1 MAIALQWESASPP
14 YHVETV
20 AMANRNND
28 FVSRALQRLSAVRGT
43 PPPTAAVI
51 TPLATGGAMAVYKL
65 TALWSQ
71 GHVQHAVC
79 KIPWQ
84 RQLVYAAADRH
95 TTIETTTQLLN
106 RLASLANELAQ
117 KAPGLFPR
125 SGGVWHQPA
134 PHGCNGEARH
144 LLMEEFIPGL
154 SLERLRH
161 DYEQLWMD
169 GRLSTKAYHQRRLG
183 LERLAIATFTRLW
196 DVLGRH
202 TFTSDPS
209 PWNVLAAQQVTDSDI
224 SHGATIIDL
233 HSLAED
239 VGLSY
244 VIQRLAAVYG
254 LRQDVLEQALLPGVL
269 DTLGPDEGRTLLRAE
284 LPRLEME
291 AEEAARHLGVNLQQP
306 LIKAI
311 RAL

>member
-1 MAIALQWESASPP
+1 MAIALQWQGAPP
-14 YHVETV
+14 RHHIETV
-20 AMANRNND
+20 EMANRDDD

-43 PPPTAAVI
+43 PLPTAAVLA
-51 TPLATGGAMAVYKL
+51 PLATGGAMAVYKL
-65 TALWSQ
+65 TLQ
-71 GHVQHAVC
+71 GSPDHVQYAVC
-79 KIPWQ
+79 KIPLQ

-106 RLASLANELAQ
+106 RLAALANDLAH

-125 SGGVWHQPA
+125 SGGVWHQPT
-134 PHGCNGEARH
+134 PQGCNGTERH
-144 LLMEEFIPGL
+144 LLIEEFIPGL

-161 DYEQLWMD
+161 DCEQHWLD
-169 GRLSTKAYHQRRLG
+169 GRLSTKAYQQRRLG

-196 DVLGRH
+196 DVLGRR

-209 PWNVLAAQQVTDSDI
+209 PWNVLAAAQVTDGDI
-224 SHGATIIDL
+224 PPGATIIDL

-269 DTLGPDEGRTLLRAE
+269 DTLGADEGRALLRAE
-284 LPRLEME
+284 LPSLEME

-306 LIKAI
+306 LLNAI